1 VCGGAAGA
9 RDTGAPPG
17 RERRRTVWV
26 STPGGGQAPGGVTR
40 GWPGASQPREGLG
53 GQGDGPV
60 WGAVTTMALD
70 LEALAIAGRD
80 RAGEGGREPEAQTLD
95 GGAVHVVVDG
105 GGGCQ
110 AAPDVLHT
118 QHGGERGGGWRAQER
133 EGGPGALADV
143 RGDEAEAAGADA
155 PGRWGEA
162 VDVFPVPAVTLQC
175 PCREAGGGGVGALS
189 QQASCTDLGLLGTR
203 SCATAWPGGHH
214 GWTSWGQEL
223 SPFVR

>member
-1 VCGGAAGA
+1 VWRCGRRPGHGGDAWARAPSHCGGEHA
-9 RDTGAPPG
+9 RWRASA
-17 RERRRTVWV
+17 R
-26 STPGGGQAPGGVTR
+26 GGPR

-60 WGAVTTMALD
+60 WGAVTTLALD
-70 LEALAIAGRD
+70 LEALAIAGRA
-80 RAGEGGREPEAQTLD
+80 RAGEGGREPEAPTLA

-105 GGGCQ
+105 GGGRQ
-110 AAPDVLHT
+110 EAPDVLHT

-133 EGGPGALADV
+133 EGGPGA

-155 PGRWGEA
+155 HGRWGEA
-162 VDVFPVPAVTLQC
+162 VDVFPVQAVTLQC

-189 QQASCTDLGLLGTR
+189 QQASGTDLGLLGTR